1 MVYHYWG
8 RSCNDFG
15 SILDSEEIE
24 MVLSYESDTGFNRS
38 TALQRGDL
46 RRIANIRED

>member
-1 MVYHYWG
+1 
-8 RSCNDFG
+8 
-15 SILDSEEIE
+15 

-38 TALQRGDL
+38 TDLQRSDV